1 MKIGDLVKVKEWAHS
16 EAPYGIIIYHDWKG
30 DVGLVGVVLNGDN
43 VVLPFYRYELE
54 VISEG
59 RGFSKI

>member
-1 MKIGDLVKVKEWAHS
+1 MVKVKESAHS
-16 EAPYGIIIYHDWKG
+16 EALYGIIIYHDWRG

-43 VVLPFYRYELE
+43 IVLPFYRYELE

-59 RGFSKI
+59 RRFSKI